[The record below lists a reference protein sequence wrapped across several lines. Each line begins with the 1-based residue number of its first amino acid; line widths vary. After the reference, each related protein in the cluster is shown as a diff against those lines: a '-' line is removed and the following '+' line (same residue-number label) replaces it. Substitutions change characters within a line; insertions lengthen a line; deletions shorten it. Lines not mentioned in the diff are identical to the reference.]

1 MFESRVLR
9 VVGVISRVLNQFRAS
24 AVNTTQHRPVTTAL
38 EYTGA
43 EEQSVSISQLN
54 MSDQ

>member
-1 MFESRVLR
+1 MLESRVLR